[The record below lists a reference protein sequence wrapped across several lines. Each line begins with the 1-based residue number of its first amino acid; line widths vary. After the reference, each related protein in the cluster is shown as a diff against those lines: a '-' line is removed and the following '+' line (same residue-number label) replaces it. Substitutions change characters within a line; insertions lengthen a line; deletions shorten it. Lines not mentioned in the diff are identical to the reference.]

1 MLPDFKTYKVRVS
14 TQSDTGIKIDLQ
26 FNGIESPEINLS
38 SVVNWFLRAPRPI
51 SGKGIVFS
59 TNDLEVTRYPH
70 VKKWRQTIQFSL
82 VIQLCPTLWPHGL
95 QHTRPPCPSPTPGAY
110 SYPCP
115 LMVMQSNYLI
125 LCRPLLLLPSV
136 FFPASES
143 FPISQFFASCGQSIG
158 ASASASE
165 LSMNIKDWFPWG

>member
-110 SYPCP
+110 SNSCP
-115 LMVMQSNYLI
+115 LHRWCHPTISSSV
-125 LCRPLLLLPSV
+125 RPLLLLPSILPSIRV
-136 FFPASES
+136 FSNELTLCIRWSKYWS
-143 FPISQFFASCGQSIG
+143 FSFGIRI
-158 ASASASE
+158 
-165 LSMNIKDWFPWG
+165 